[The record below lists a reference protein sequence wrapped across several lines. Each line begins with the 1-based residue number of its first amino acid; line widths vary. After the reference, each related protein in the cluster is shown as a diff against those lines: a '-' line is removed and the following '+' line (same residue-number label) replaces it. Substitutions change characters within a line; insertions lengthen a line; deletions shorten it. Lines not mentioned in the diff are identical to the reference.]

1 MELEKLIFK
10 SDKSG
15 QRVPDVDN
23 LLVSRWGSEMIVSRG
38 KVVDAGLLS
47 RITVMEDSGKLVGLA
62 TFQIDENNG
71 SCEIVSVDSLISGA
85 GIGSKLLAE
94 VEDEAGAAGCRRM
107 WLITLNDNPEAA
119 AFYIKRGYK
128 LVAVHLGALIES
140 RKLKPQLPLIGKH
153 GIQLHDEWELEKI
166 I

>member
-1 MELEKLIFK
+1 MELDKLSFR
-10 SDKSG
+10 SDLSG
-15 QRVPDVDN
+15 QRLPDVDS
-23 LLVSRWGSEMIVSRG
+23 LLQERWGSTMIVSKG
-38 KVVDAGLLS
+38 KVVDAGLLP
-47 RITVMEDSGKLVGLA
+47 RITAIDINGKLAGLA

-85 GIGSKLLAE
+85 GIGSKLLAK
-94 VEDEAGAAGCRRM
+94 VEDEVGAAGCRRM

-128 LVAVHLGALIES
+128 LVAVHLGALAES

-153 GIQLHDEWELEKI
+153 GIQLNDEWEFEKI